1 MIGIPK
7 INAHLISLGN
17 FFHVLA
23 MLSLIIAGGNYAHAL
38 EPDQKHHHV
47 TQQPA
52 VDEIT
57 THQHLESYKS
67 TAGISVSDML
77 HCGGDILALAPEFNY
92 LMHVTSTKPP
102 IETHLTN
109 QFLLPT
115 QEPPPPRILV

>member
-23 MLSLIIAGGNYAHAL
+23 MLSLIIADGNYAHAL

-47 TQQPA
+47 T
-52 VDEIT
+52 
-57 THQHLESYKS
+57 HQHLESHKS

-92 LMHVTSTKPP
+92 LMHVTSTKPL
-102 IETHLTN
+102 IEAHLTN